1 MDQLGF
7 LFVANLCVWG
17 GIFFYIV
24 TLKRRQAAMEKD
36 LLLLK
41 EESGKDGD

>member
-7 LFVANLCVWG
+7 LFAANLCVWG
-17 GIFFYIV
+17 GIFFYV
-24 TLKRRQAAMEKD
+24 LTLKKRQAALERD
-36 LLLLK
+36 LQLLK

>member
-1 MDQLGF
+1 MGQLGF

-17 GIFFYIV
+17 GIFFYIL
-24 TLKRRQAAMEKD
+24 TLKKRQAAMEKD